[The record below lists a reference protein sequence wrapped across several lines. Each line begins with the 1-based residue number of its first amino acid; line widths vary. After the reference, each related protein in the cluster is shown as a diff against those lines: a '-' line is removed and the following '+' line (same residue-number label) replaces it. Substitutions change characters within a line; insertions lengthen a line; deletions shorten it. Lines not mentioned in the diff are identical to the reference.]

1 MVSTEKKI
9 KQKPKGIPEPTIRR
23 MPKYHDYVKRKKS
36 EGEVY
41 LSAPRIAHRLRLD
54 PTQVTKDLAYT
65 GITGRPRIGYNVDDL
80 LKAIEN
86 FLGFN
91 HLDHAFLIGAG
102 SLGTALV
109 GYPGFE
115 EYGVKIV
122 AAFDNNPAKV
132 GSKIRGV
139 PVLHIDKFRD
149 LAERM
154 HVAFGI
160 ITTPAEQAQQ
170 IADLMISWG
179 IKAIW
184 NFSPINIIVPE
195 HIIIQNTSIY
205 ANLAVIMNKLHY
217 KMENEEVKNQI

>member
-1 MVSTEKKI
+1 MVALEKKS
-9 KQKPKGIPEPTIRR
+9 KQKIKGIPEPTIRR
-23 MPKYHDYVKRKKS
+23 MPKYHDYVKRKKA

-54 PTQVTKDLAYT
+54 STQVTKDLAYT
-65 GITGRPRIGYNVDDL
+65 GITGKPRVGYNVDDL
-80 LKAIEN
+80 LAAIEN

-91 HLDHAFLIGAG
+91 HLDHAFLVGAG

-109 GYPGFE
+109 GYPGFK

-122 AAFDNNPAKV
+122 AAFDNNPSKV
-132 GSKIRGV
+132 GTEIRGV
-139 PVLHIDKFRD
+139 KVLHTDKLRD

-154 HVAFGI
+154 HVSFGI
-160 ITTPAEQAQQ
+160 ITTPADQAQQ
-170 IADLMISWG
+170 IADLMVSWG

-184 NFSPINIIVPE
+184 NFSPINIVVPE

-217 KMENEEVKNQI
+217 KLENKRD

>member
-1 MVSTEKKI
+1 MVAIDKKKQSST
-9 KQKPKGIPEPTIRR
+9 KGIPEPTIRR
-23 MPKYHDYVKRKKS
+23 MPKYHDYVKRKKA
-36 EGEVY
+36 EGEVH

-65 GITGRPRIGYNVDDL
+65 NITGKPRVGYNVDDL
-80 LKAIEN
+80 LTAIED

-91 HLDHAFLIGAG
+91 HLDHAFLVGAG

-109 GYPGFE
+109 GYPGFD

-122 AAFDNNPAKV
+122 AAFDKDPSKV
-132 GSKIRGV
+132 GTDIRGV
-139 PVLHIDKFRD
+139 PVMHIDKFRD

-154 HVAFGI
+154 HVSFGI
-160 ITTPAEQAQQ
+160 ITTPAEYAQQ

-217 KMENEEVKNQI
+217 KQEIKKI

>member
-1 MVSTEKKI
+1 MENKS
-9 KQKPKGIPEPTIRR
+9 KQKAKGIPEPTIRR
-23 MPKYHDYVKRKKS
+23 MPKYHDYVKRKQK
-36 EGEVY
+36 EGEIY

-54 PTQVTKDLAYT
+54 PTLVTKDLAYT
-65 GITGRPRIGYNVDDL
+65 GINGKTRVGYKVDDL
-80 LKAIEN
+80 LAAIEN

-109 GYPGFE
+109 GYPGFK

-122 AAFDNNPAKV
+122 AAFDNDKTKV
-132 GSKIRGV
+132 GTKLRDI

-154 HVAFGI
+154 HVSFGI
-160 ITTPAEQAQQ
+160 ITTPADQAQQ
-170 IADLMISWG
+170 IADLMVSWG

-184 NFSPINIIVPE
+184 NFSPLNILVPE

-217 KMENEEVKNQI
+217 KLNKEINIK

>member
-1 MVSTEKKI
+1 MVALDKKTTH
-9 KQKPKGIPEPTIRR
+9 KSKGIPEPTIRR

-36 EGEVY
+36 EGEIY

-65 GITGRPRIGYNVDDL
+65 GITGKPRVGYNVDDL
-80 LKAIEN
+80 LDAIEN

-91 HLDHAFLIGAG
+91 NIDHAFLVGAG

-122 AAFDNNPAKV
+122 AAFDSDPKKI
-132 GSKIRGV
+132 GTEIRGV
-139 PVLHIDKFRD
+139 PVMGINKLRD

-154 HVAFGI
+154 HIAIGI
-160 ITTPAEQAQQ
+160 ITTPADQAQQ
-170 IADLMISWG
+170 IADLMVSWG

-195 HIIIQNTSIY
+195 HIIVQNTSIY

-217 KMENEEVKNQI
+217 KK

>member
-1 MVSTEKKI
+1 MMAIEKTI
-9 KQKPKGIPEPTIRR
+9 KQKLKGIPEPTIRR
-23 MPKYHDYVKRKKS
+23 MPKYHDYVKRKKA
-36 EGEVY
+36 EGEVH

-65 GITGRPRIGYNVDDL
+65 GITGKPRVGYNVDDL
-80 LKAIEN
+80 LTAIEN

-91 HLDHAFLIGAG
+91 HLDHAFLVGAG

-109 GYPGFE
+109 SYPGFN

-122 AAFDNNPAKV
+122 AAFDNDPTKV
-132 GSKIRGV
+132 GTEIRGV
-139 PVLHIDKFRD
+139 PVLHTDKLRD

-154 HVAFGI
+154 HVSFGI
-160 ITTPAEQAQQ
+160 ITTPADQAQQ

-179 IKAIW
+179 VKAIW
-184 NFSPINIIVPE
+184 NFSPVNIIVPE

-217 KMENEEVKNQI
+217 KLEKKEI